1 MVATP
6 FFKTSG
12 KFKIASLRTALS
24 CKKFAKYLI
33 SEPQRLSSFK
43 IYML

>member
-6 FFKTSG
+6 FFKILG
-12 KFKIASLRTALS
+12 KFKIASLRTTLS

-33 SEPQRLSSFK
+33 SEPQRLSES
-43 IYML
+43 LR